1 MLAKNHIPWIMSGM
15 GLDEYIE
22 QLGKEKAANL
32 FGVKERTVDSWL
44 RWERRPSRKKA
55 AEIIEKSPV
64 TFDGIY
70 TKRS

>member
-1 MLAKNHIPWIMSGM
+1 MLAENHGMWIMGEM